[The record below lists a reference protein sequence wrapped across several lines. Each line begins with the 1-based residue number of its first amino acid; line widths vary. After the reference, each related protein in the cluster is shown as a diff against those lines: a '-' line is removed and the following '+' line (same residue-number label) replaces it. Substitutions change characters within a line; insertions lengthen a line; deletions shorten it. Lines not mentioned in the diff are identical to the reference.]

1 MASYLTRR
9 VVLMISM
16 MAALAGGLKL
26 PAEEPD
32 HEIFLR
38 YTNSSVVEA
47 NWTMTKARQVY
58 QGAPATHED
67 RYRVIPC
74 VVRLLDGTMVV
85 VVEPGG
91 DKPIFIRS
99 TDGAKTWSKP
109 YRGVLGEG
117 VRTISNIGVRK
128 DGRMMAVSEKPL
140 RLAYSS
146 DQGKTWTSGEAI
158 DAGRLGNAWVWTGG
172 RPMELKDGT
181 LLIPLA
187 GYFQSGWLSSGVARS
202 TDNGKSWKFS
212 VLGHGNPENEMIF
225 SEPTIA
231 ELADGSL
238 VAMLRTED
246 KAEHV
251 PGEPRGNR
259 TGLSRVNSF
268 DGGKTWTNPIESL
281 TGSHGS
287 VTALPGGI
295 LLCGYHRAPRLAFSS
310 DAGRTW
316 YANKLWKTTKPR
328 SNWGWYAVV
337 EMVNETTALALIKE
351 MKTPNTIQACLLHRQ
366 P

>member
-47 NWTMTKARQVY
+47 SWTMTKARQVY

-128 DGRMMAVSEKPL
+128 DGRMMA
-140 RLAYSS
+140 
-146 DQGKTWTSGEAI
+146 AI
-158 DAGRLGNAWVWTGG
+158 DRALEDRRSTLMILKRKTDDESASPGKAGDRLQCEAACEG
-172 RPMELKDGT
+172 
-181 LLIPLA
+181 
-187 GYFQSGWLSSGVARS
+187 GWLG
-202 TDNGKSWKFS
+202 
-212 VLGHGNPENEMIF
+212 
-225 SEPTIA
+225 
-231 ELADGSL
+231 
-238 VAMLRTED
+238 
-246 KAEHV
+246 
-251 PGEPRGNR
+251 
-259 TGLSRVNSF
+259 
-268 DGGKTWTNPIESL
+268 
-281 TGSHGS
+281 
-287 VTALPGGI
+287 
-295 LLCGYHRAPRLAFSS
+295 C
-310 DAGRTW
+310 
-316 YANKLWKTTKPR
+316 
-328 SNWGWYAVV
+328 
-337 EMVNETTALALIKE
+337 
-351 MKTPNTIQACLLHRQ
+351 
-366 P
+366 